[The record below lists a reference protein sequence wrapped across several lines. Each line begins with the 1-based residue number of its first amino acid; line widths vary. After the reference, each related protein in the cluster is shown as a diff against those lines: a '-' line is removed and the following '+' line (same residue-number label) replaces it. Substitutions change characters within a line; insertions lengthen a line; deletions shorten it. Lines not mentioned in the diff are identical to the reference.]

1 MDRPRSAPMETSLMM
16 VESPLPQRL
25 DVSLVESELKAL
37 WSQIAQETKGND
49 EEVLRACVVNLVVC
63 SSLDEEVEPLASD
76 LVASGDSQPGRLILL
91 LTDETSSRDGFDARV
106 SAHCQRQPGGRKQ
119 ICGQIIRIVVH
130 GEAADRG
137 ASVVPPLLVPDLPV
151 FLWWRRSI
159 DLDSA
164 LLLRLARISDRLVV
178 DSTRSGVD
186 DLLALSQLMAR
197 AEDQAFSD
205 LAWARLQVWRRAL
218 AGLYDSGLTREV
230 LTRPTRIRLEFGAP
244 AHPPNEVI
252 YLLSWLASRL
262 GWELRS
268 PLLETDFG
276 YRLDGQTAGS
286 DLAIELYRTPG
297 KGLCRMQLCAAGH
310 PTVQLARRDTNG
322 TFLETWAERQGR
334 RLSHQI
340 LPGTSQQE
348 IDLLAAELEI
358 PGKDQVFQEA
368 LAFASRLL

>member
-1 MDRPRSAPMETSLMM
+1 METSLMM
-16 VESPLPQRL
+16 AESSSLPQRL

-37 WSQIAQETKGND
+37 WRQIAQEREGND

-63 SSLDEEVEPLASD
+63 SSLDEEVELLASD
-76 LVASGDSQPGRLILL
+76 LAASGDSQPGRLILL

-106 SAHCQRQPGGRKQ
+106 SVHCQRQQGGRKQ

-164 LLLRLARISDRLVV
+164 LLRRLARISDRLVV
-178 DSTRSGVD
+178 DSARSGID
-186 DLLALSQLMAR
+186 DLLALSQLMEC
-197 AEDQAFSD
+197 AEDLTFAD

-230 LTRPTRIRLEFGAP
+230 LTRPTVIRLDFGAR
-244 AHPPNEVI
+244 AYPPNEVV

-268 PLLETDFG
+268 SLLETDFG
-276 YRLDGQTAGS
+276 YRLDGHTAGS
-286 DLAIELYRTPG
+286 DLAIELHRTAG
-297 KGLCRMQLCAAGH
+297 KGLYRMQLFAAGH
-310 PTVQLARRDTNG
+310 LAVQLERRDSNG

-340 LPGTSQQE
+340 LPVTSQQE

-368 LAFASRLL
+368 LAFASRRLA

>member
-1 MDRPRSAPMETSLMM
+1 MM
-16 VESPLPQRL
+16 VESPLTQKL
-25 DVSLVESELKAL
+25 DPLQVESELKAL
-37 WSQIAQETKGND
+37 WSQIAQETEGND

-63 SSLDEEVEPLASD
+63 ATLDEEVETLASD
-76 LVASGDSQPGRLILL
+76 LAASGESQPGRLILL
-91 LTDETSSRDGFDARV
+91 LTDEKSSRDGFEARV

-151 FLWWRRSI
+151 FLWWCRRI

-164 LLLRLARISDRLVV
+164 LLRQLARISDRLVV
-178 DSTRSGVD
+178 DTTRTGAD
-186 DLLALSQLMAR
+186 DLLALSQLMAS
-197 AEDQAFSD
+197 AEDLTLSD

-218 AGLYDSGLTREV
+218 AGLYDSGLTRAV
-230 LTRPTRIRLEFGAP
+230 LTRPTGIRLEFGAR
-244 AHPPNEVI
+244 AHLPNEVV

-262 GWELRS
+262 NWELRS
-268 PLLETDFG
+268 SLVETDFG
-276 YRLDGQTAGS
+276 YRLDGHTAS
-286 DLAIELYRTPG
+286 ADVAIELHRRPG
-297 KGLCRMQLCAAGH
+297 KGLCRMRFSNAGH
-310 PTVQLARRDTNG
+310 LAVELARHDTNG
-322 TFLETWAERQGR
+322 SFLETRVERRGR

-348 IDLLAAELEI
+348 IDLLAGELEI

-368 LAFASRLL
+368 LAFTSRLL